1 MVRNTFVYERVEFYR
16 SSEKWWKDSLG
27 ENDGRSHSLPDLFH
41 RCEQCY
47 SRKEKGDADWNDAI
61 IRTIV
66 TRRAVDA
73 N

>member
-1 MVRNTFVYERVEFYR
+1 MDDRI
-16 SSEKWWKDSLG
+16 
-27 ENDGRSHSLPDLFH
+27 
-41 RCEQCY
+41 RCQICFTGQCY